1 MLGPVAGRYFFT
13 PRQTLKTAAVQT
25 RAWRI
30 RSASIRL
37 EFSCNPAAVLMPNN
51 IQKWLLPVDL
61 TGFLK
66 L

>member
-1 MLGPVAGRYFFT
+1 MLEPAAERYFFT
-13 PRQTLKTAAVQT
+13 PRQTLKTATAQA
-25 RAWRI
+25 RAWGI

-37 EFSCNPAAVLMPNN
+37 EIPCNPAAVLMPNN
-51 IQKWLLPVDL
+51 IQEWLLAVDL